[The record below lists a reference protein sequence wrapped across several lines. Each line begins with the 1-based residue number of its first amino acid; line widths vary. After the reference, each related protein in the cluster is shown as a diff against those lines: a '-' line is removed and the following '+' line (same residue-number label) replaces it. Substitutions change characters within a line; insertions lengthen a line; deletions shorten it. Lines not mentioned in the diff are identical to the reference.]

1 MKLFNKEIKMDIVYI
16 AIIGLLAGI
25 GGTLG
30 VQHALKPKDKDD
42 TAEVLNAIKELESS
56 IDKAEA
62 KAIVN
67 LTEVDLLKVPCSE
80 AYIEKHTESLCRE
93 MFCRMNRQGQ
103 GQGSTTKE
111 CDSIGNS
118 INSVNSIKTCMAYW
132 NEKTLTTRGGLDQN
146 SQYVQ
151 CLNIFEKRK

>member
-1 MKLFNKEIKMDIVYI
+1 MPIKGVKMDVVYMTV
-16 AIIGLLAGI
+16 IGLLLGV

-30 VQHALKPKDKDD
+30 IQHALKPKDKDD
-42 TAEVLNAIKELESS
+42 TAEVLKAINELESS

-62 KAIVN
+62 KAIEN

-80 AYIEKHTESLCRE
+80 TYIEKHTESLCRE

-103 GQGSTTKE
+103 GQGSTSKE
-111 CDSIGNS
+111 CDSIGNA
-118 INSVNSIKTCMAYW
+118 INSTSAIKTCMAYW

-146 SQYVQ
+146 AQYVQ